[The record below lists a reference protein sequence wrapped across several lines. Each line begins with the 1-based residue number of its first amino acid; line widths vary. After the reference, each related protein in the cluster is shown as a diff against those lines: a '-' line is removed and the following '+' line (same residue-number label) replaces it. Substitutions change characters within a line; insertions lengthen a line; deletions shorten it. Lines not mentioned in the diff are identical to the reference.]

1 MKPQNYTWAK
11 FSWSYSRLA
20 ARPLE
25 VCRSSFVWKWDVLC
39 LKITGKLEFNVK
51 SRLSW
56 VSTDSHFDVRDHF
69 DAEIQ
74 SKTKHKMQKQEKDK
88 PTSTKIEKKTFVL
101 NLKRKIKLHTSL
113 DSARNLIYKI
123 SEKPAGVTK
132 KKRVASHFSI
142 LFEYLQ
148 PEILKRIEFKLNYTH
163 SLLSHCL
170 L

>member
-74 SKTKHKMQKQEKDK
+74 SKTQDAEAGERQACINQNWKENFCIK
-88 PTSTKIEKKTFVL
+88 PEKKNQASHLSGFSKKFNLQNKWETCWSNKKKASSISLFNTFWVPS
-101 NLKRKIKLHTSL
+101 T
-113 DSARNLIYKI
+113 RNL
-123 SEKPAGVTK
+123 EKN
-132 KKRVASHFSI
+132 
-142 LFEYLQ
+142 
-148 PEILKRIEFKLNYTH
+148 RIQT
-163 SLLSHCL
+163 
-170 L
+170 